1 MKIKYRQEFLV
12 ALTIGVVVLF
22 VGVNWI
28 LSPLGGWWSARQG
41 QIKQLRETV
50 KEGRNL
56 IKRDAVIRSQWRE
69 MQSNALS
76 SNPSQAEQ
84 QFIKAMNGW
93 SRDSGALVTSIMPQW
108 KNDSTNYLTLACR
121 VETAGDMGN
130 MSRFLYDLEKGPMA
144 LKVDSVELTSRDAT
158 GQQMTLGLEINGLAL
173 LTSDKK

>member
-1 MKIKYRQEFLV
+1 MKIKNRQEFLV

-108 KNDSTNYLTLACR
+108 KNDSTNYMTLTCR
-121 VETAGDMGN
+121 VETAGDLGTL
-130 MSRFLYDLEKGPMA
+130 SKFLYNLEKGPMA
-144 LKVDSVELTSRDAT
+144 LRLDSVELGLHANNN
-158 GQQMTLGLEINGLAL
+158 QQMTLGLELNGLAL
-173 LTSDKK
+173 VPHDKK